1 MNTLFR
7 ILAILILSSCVFVA
21 GGCGAPR
28 AMKSVPANLVDQ
40 AEIPGIPHVRTW
52 GDHVDDQFI
61 ESFAQSLRQDH
72 AYWAAHPDQKPP
84 ATADVLALS
93 GGADEGAFSAGV
105 LCGWTARGDRPQ
117 FRLVTGISTGA
128 LIAPFAFLGPQYD
141 SILSLNYTSI
151 REKDVM
157 QSRGILAML
166 NQDGLYNTHP
176 LRQLIS
182 TWMSDQAIQAVAAE
196 HAKGRRLLIATVNLE
211 TERPVIW
218 DMGAIASSKDPKAY
232 DLFRTVMLA
241 SASIP
246 GAFEPQYITV
256 EASGKT
262 YEEMHV
268 DGGSVAQ
275 VFLYGLGVNLNTV
288 AQRSRIP
295 EDKPP
300 VRLFVIRNGRLYP
313 VYQKM
318 DPLFE
323 PIAKRAIDSL
333 IKSQGIG
340 DMFRLYLQAQKENM
354 EFHLAS
360 ITPDFQGRS
369 EFFFDP
375 KYMQA
380 VFDFGYERAKSGT
393 VWSKTPPYFDTMD
406 MQSAHAEVK

>member
-1 MNTLFR
+1 
-7 ILAILILSSCVFVA
+7 
-21 GGCGAPR
+21 
-28 AMKSVPANLVDQ
+28 
-40 AEIPGIPHVRTW
+40 
-52 GDHVDDQFI
+52 
-61 ESFAQSLRQDH
+61 
-72 AYWAAHPDQKPP
+72 
-84 ATADVLALS
+84 
-93 GGADEGAFSAGV
+93 
-105 LCGWTARGDRPQ
+105 
-117 FRLVTGISTGA
+117 
-128 LIAPFAFLGPQYD
+128 
-141 SILSLNYTSI
+141 
-151 REKDVM
+151 M

-166 NQDGLYNTHP
+166 DQDGLYNTHP
-176 LRQLIS
+176 LRHLIS
-182 TWMSDQAIQAVAAE
+182 TWMSDEAIEAVAAE

-218 DMGAIASSKDPKAY
+218 DMGAIASSKDPKAC

-256 EASGKT
+256 EAGGKM

-275 VFLYGLGVNLNTV
+275 VFLYGLGVDLDTV
-288 AQRSRIP
+288 AQHSGIP
-295 EDKPP
+295 EARPP

-354 EFHLAS
+354 DFNLAS
-360 ITPDFQGRS
+360 ITQDFQGKS
-369 EFFFDP
+369 DFFFDP

-380 VFDFGYERAKSGT
+380 VFDFGYEKATSGT
-393 VWSKTPPYFDTMD
+393 VWSKTPPYLDNIEG
-406 MQSAHAEVK
+406 QAAHIDAD